1 MSKTHSNRTLGTK
14 VRLLILHR
22 KYVPLKMASSK
33 NTIKHFFKTVK
44 SKESIPSEETNE
56 NPTEEFYK
64 SCLEE
69 QNCTN
74 SECKKHIVEFQQK
87 LKKSKEELQKVEK
100 AIDVCKRICESKDK
114 KIQHLKQNLSIE
126 TKNSANSDS
135 ENQQETIPFGDFSPN
150 FTDSQ
155 LCELRSFN
163 VDERN
168 DSTFVTYVLRHIYSD
183 DLTKLDGMN
192 VTGRCIKGVQKTMMS
207 PKKRKLVE
215 DLFAERLKIINTS
228 SESKKARQGKI
239 VSRINTAISTIRRTN
254 KGTTTCKNSTLN
266 IRINK

>member
-56 NPTEEFYK
+56 NQTEEFYK

-114 KIQHLKQNLSIE
+114 KIQYLKQNLSVE
-126 TKNSANSDS
+126 TKKSANSDS
-135 ENQQETIPFGDFSPN
+135 ENQQENAKTIPFGDFSPN

-168 DSTFVTYVLRHIYSD
+168 DSTFVTYVL
-183 DLTKLDGMN
+183 
-192 VTGRCIKGVQKTMMS
+192 
-207 PKKRKLVE
+207 
-215 DLFAERLKIINTS
+215 
-228 SESKKARQGKI
+228 
-239 VSRINTAISTIRRTN
+239 
-254 KGTTTCKNSTLN
+254 
-266 IRINK
+266 